1 MSCELFTVQAI
12 KEGFENLAKYSDD
25 VNKSISQVISSFSR
39 FKNQFAASFSP
50 IVNVAAPALAKFID
64 LLSEATFRAGELFA
78 ALSGKKAVIK
88 AKEVEEDYAESLK
101 NEKEQKAE
109 LREETRAAIAKQS
122 EYADMTGESA
132 ESLDEETEA
141 AKKLKR
147 QLAKFDDLEILKIE
161 KEDEDKSKDLF
172 ETVPIDFE
180 MIDLAG
186 KIKEMWRDLDLSGL
200 GEILGGKIEVALGD
214 IPWPDIKKA
223 ASDLGKRLATFL
235 NGLIN
240 APELGANLG
249 KAIAEAI
256 NTAFAFVDGF
266 VWSFDWKGLGNAI
279 MDTVEAVCD
288 NLDWQLINHALQ
300 GLAIGLAD
308 LLNTIFSRVE
318 VWEKVGIT
326 IGKGINAAVSAG
338 ITFLER
344 FDFNQ
349 AAQAIVTGLNAAI
362 AEIVWED
369 IGRLFADAF
378 GGALQFIRTAALE
391 FHWTDLGKSFAEG
404 LNEFVRVM
412 LDKILHFEW
421 EQIGTGI
428 ADGVNAAVSG
438 IGWNSFGTLVGRL
451 IGGALKTA
459 ASFIRELDFEEI
471 KKSIEEF
478 ISSALRRIDYY
489 DLLTVWGVAA
499 LIVAVKKVIK
509 KHPVLSLLTGAV
521 LALGPELG
529 KVIHKMAETIPWAD
543 VGKKLGNG
551 FISALNRLTD
561 ALNSVNW
568 HEIGEK
574 VMEMLLNVDWSGVFD
589 ALVNALGA
597 FR

>member
-369 IGRLFADAF
+369 IGRLIADAF

>member
-369 IGRLFADAF
+369 IGRLIADAF
-378 GGALQFIRTAALE
+378 GGALQIIRTAALE